1 MKTQPLG
8 TAAYYKRDNG
18 VGPPMSGTDRFE
30 DRTDAGE
37 QLADALMNRD
47 IGADVVL
54 TIPRG
59 GLPLGRVV
67 ADALEAPLDIVVAK
81 KIGAPNN
88 PEFAIGA
95 VASDGSVWRNDR
107 AIERGAADEE
117 YFQRKREEEAEK
129 ARQKAQR
136 YRGDRSELDLEGE
149 RVVLV
154 DDGVA
159 TGSTVRAC
167 LERVNSAGA
176 SSVVLAVPVGPPDT
190 ISELAETVDDVV
202 CLETPESFRGVGQF
216 YDRFDQV
223 SDEEAIA
230 YLERGD

>member
-1 MKTQPLG
+1 
-8 TAAYYKRDNG
+8 
-18 VGPPMSGTDRFE
+18 MSRTNRFE

-37 QLADALMNRD
+37 QLADALVDRD

-67 ADALEAPLDIVVAK
+67 ADALEAPLDVVVAK
-81 KIGAPNN
+81 KIGAPDN

-95 VASDGSVWRNDR
+95 VASDGSVWRNER
-107 AIERGAADEE
+107 AIERGVSDEE
-117 YFQRKREEEAEK
+117 YFQRKREEEAEN
-129 ARQKAQR
+129 ARQKADR
-136 YRGDRSELDLEGE
+136 YRGDRPELDLEGQ
-149 RVVLV
+149 RIVLV

-167 LERVNSAGA
+167 LERVHNAGA
-176 SSVVLAVPVGPPDT
+176 SAVVLAVPVGPPDT
-190 ISELAETVDDVV
+190 ISELEADVDDVV

-223 SDEEAIA
+223 SDEEAMA
-230 YLERGD
+230 YLERGG